1 VTESDIHT
9 IDYRPLTP
17 GADPADATPVS
28 AAFAAAPGALALAAM
43 SGGVDSAVATAL
55 AVGAGQSAV
64 GVTMR
69 LWSPGAGDLSE
80 RVRQCCGP
88 TAYEDARRAAA
99 AAGIPHY
106 VVNFEG
112 AFQRAVVD
120 YFCGEYLAGRTPNP
134 CVACNNLVKFGVLLH
149 FARALGAQSMITGHY
164 ARVRHDGD
172 GPHLVR
178 AVDRRKDQSYM
189 LAGLR
194 RDQLASLIMPLGA
207 YTKEETRAL
216 ARELAI
222 GVAEKPDSM
231 DLCFVDGDYRGFI
244 LERHPDAARPGPV
257 VTVDGRDAGRH
268 DGLLGYTVGQRRG
281 IPTAGLGDGPW
292 YVVRTEPARNA
303 VVIGRREDLA
313 RDTIVCSAANIVQP
327 AAFDGGVAR
336 GRAVCRYRSAPI
348 AASARVEDGGRL
360 TVRLSEPVSVV
371 SPGQL
376 LVLYDEHDEEVLAS
390 GIIEPDRATE
400 SRAASYAY

>member
-1 VTESDIHT
+1 MHLTESDIHT
-9 IDYRPLTP
+9 LGYRPLTP
-17 GADPADATPVS
+17 GSDLNATPLGD
-28 AAFAAAPGALALAAM
+28 AFAAGGPGLALAAM
-43 SGGVDSAVATAL
+43 SGGVDSAIATVL
-55 AVGAGQSAV
+55 AVRAGQSAV

-69 LWSPGAGDLSE
+69 LWSPGSGELSE

-88 TAYEDARRAAA
+88 TAYEDARQAAA
-99 AAGIPHY
+99 AAGIPHH
-106 VVNFEG
+106 VVNFEA

-134 CVACNNLVKFGVLLH
+134 CVACNNLVKFGALLQ
-149 FARALGAQSMITGHY
+149 FARALGAHSMITGHY
-164 ARVRHDGD
+164 AQVRHDGD
-172 GPHLVR
+172 GPHLLR

-194 RDQLASLIMPLGA
+194 RDQLTSLIMPLGA
-207 YTKEETRAL
+207 YTKEETRSL

-244 LERHPDAARPGPV
+244 LERFPDAARPGPI
-257 VTVDGRDAGRH
+257 VTVDGRDAGLH
-268 DGLLGYTVGQRRG
+268 DGLLGYTVGQRKG
-281 IPTAGLGDGPW
+281 IPGSGLGDGPW

-313 RDTIVCSAANIVQP
+313 RDTIACSAANLVQP
-327 AAFDGGVAR
+327 AAFAGGAAR

-348 AASARVEDGGRL
+348 EAVAHVEDGGRL
-360 TVRLSEPVSVV
+360 TVRLSEPAGVV

-390 GIIEPDRATE
+390 GIIEPAGTTE
-400 SRAASYAY
+400 SRAASYT